1 MKLVKKNENNELEVA
16 DEILMIKEFKDIVKR
31 DRGGKGDTQARKK
44 LGAIKEL
51 AFIYFYVD
59 YNSPYNAYRVDN
71 ENLLNNIRFQ
81 KVRSAVGLPD
91 TWLPDELID
100 AACDRYREMQHTLEL
115 DFLEAAQE
123 AAHKIIDYFSEID
136 YSRMIQGRP
145 VYNPKDTITI
155 LKQAGATL
163 DGIEDL
169 RNRVKRSLESSVKVH
184 GGGKVGRREDPD

>member
-1 MKLVKKNENNELEVA
+1 MKLIKRNENNELEVA
-16 DEILMIKEFKDIVKR
+16 DEVLMIKEFRAIVRR
-31 DRGGKGDTQARKK
+31 DRGTPGDTQGRKK

-59 YNSPYNAYRVDN
+59 FNSPYSAYRTDKD
-71 ENLLNNIRFQ
+71 NLLLDVRFQ
-81 KVRSAVGLPD
+81 KVRDAVGLPSS
-91 TWLPDELID
+91 WFPDELID
-100 AACDRYREMQHTLEL
+100 AACDRYRELQHTLEL

-123 AAHKIIDYFSEID
+123 AAHKIIDYFGEID
-136 YSRMIQGRP
+136 YSRTVQGKP
-145 VYNPKDTITI
+145 IYNPKDTIMI

-169 RNRVKRSLESSVKVH
+169 RERVKRSLESSVKVH